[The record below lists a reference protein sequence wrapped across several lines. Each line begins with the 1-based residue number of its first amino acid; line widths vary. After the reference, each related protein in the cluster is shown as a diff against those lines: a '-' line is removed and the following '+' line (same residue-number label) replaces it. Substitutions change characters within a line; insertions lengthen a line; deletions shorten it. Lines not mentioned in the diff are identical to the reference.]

1 MCKLWSSVHSSQFT
15 VHSSQFIDSYET
27 KGYSDDVK
35 RTCLKMYVNGLGF
48 RGLPK
53 NKLFI
58 LKNNNHSRS
67 VGGRGRW
74 LPPPSNFVVE
84 LILYIINQV
93 FLCKCI
99 WN

>member
-1 MCKLWSSVHSSQFT
+1 M
-15 VHSSQFIDSYET
+15 
-27 KGYSDDVK
+27 
-35 RTCLKMYVNGLGF
+35 
-48 RGLPK
+48 GLPK